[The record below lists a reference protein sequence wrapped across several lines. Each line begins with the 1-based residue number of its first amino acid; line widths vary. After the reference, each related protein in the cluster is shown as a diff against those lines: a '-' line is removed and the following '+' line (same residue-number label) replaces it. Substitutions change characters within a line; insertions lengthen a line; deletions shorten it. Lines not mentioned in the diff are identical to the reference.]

1 LDAEVRRLL
10 IVASAMVFLELAFF
24 TAIAPLLPGY
34 VDDLHLSTAQ
44 AGLLSAAYSIGTL
57 FASIPA
63 GYLSSRFG
71 PRRTAIWG
79 LCGLGAASLLFGRLD
94 SVYPLVLARGI
105 QGVAGALVWSG
116 AMSWLIYSYP
126 EDRRGAVIGAAIG
139 TAVAGSLL
147 GPVLGAVA
155 ATIGTEIVFTGVFV
169 FAIVLALF
177 ASRIPEPTARERQP
191 LREVLACLLERPL
204 VRAAILVS
212 SPSLMFGVVD
222 VLIPLRIHGLGGGHT
237 LIAAGFVGGA
247 GLESVLSPF
256 SGRLSDRL
264 GRRAPYVVGLAICAL
279 AMLIF
284 AFAHSVP
291 IVILSLLVTSIGAAF
306 CFTPAMAL
314 ISDVAAASGLHQ
326 GYAVGVSNLAW
337 AAAQALG
344 GVVGAGVA
352 AVLGDAVP
360 SIAVAVVLLS
370 TIAYAYKALA
380 PAATAREG

>member
-1 LDAEVRRLL
+1 
-10 IVASAMVFLELAFF
+10 MVFLELAFF

-44 AGLLSAAYSIGTL
+44 AGLLSAAYSIGAL

-63 GYLSSRFG
+63 GYLASRFG

-79 LCGLGAASLLFGRLD
+79 LCGLGVASLCFGLLD
-94 SVYPLVLARGI
+94 SVYLLDLARAI
-105 QGVAGALVWSG
+105 QGAAGALVWSG
-116 AMSWLIYSYP
+116 AMSWLIYSNP
-126 EDRRGAVIGAAIG
+126 EDRRGEVIGAALG

-147 GPVLGAVA
+147 GPALGALA
-155 ATIGTEIVFTGVFV
+155 ATIGTEIVFTCVFA

-177 ASRIPEPTARERQP
+177 ASRIPEPTAREQQP

-204 VRAAILVS
+204 IQAAILVS
-212 SPSLMFGVVD
+212 APSLMFGVVD
-222 VLIPLRIHGLGGGHT
+222 VLIPLRINGLGGGHT
-237 LIAAGFVGGA
+237 LIAAGFIGGA

-279 AMLIF
+279 SMVIF
-284 AFAHSVP
+284 AFADSVAL
-291 IVILSLLVTSIGAAF
+291 VILALLVTSIGAAF

-314 ISDVAAASGLHQ
+314 TSDAAEASGLHQ
-326 GYAVGVSNLAW
+326 GYAVGVTNMAW

-344 GVVGAGVA
+344 GVVGASVA
-352 AVLGDAVP
+352 AISSDAVP
-360 SIAVAVVLLS
+360 SIAVVVVLLV
-370 TIAYAYKALA
+370 TIGYAYRTLA
-380 PAATAREG
+380 PQARPDVATFQE